1 MITLDQLV
9 DLAIDTQKDSPI
21 NWGKLNI
28 SEEHAYKMIAASVH
42 EQFATKEITTEQ
54 YYAMLAVVVNLTVE
68 NFALNLK
75 IESGQV

>member
-1 MITLDQLV
+1 MITLEQLV

-42 EQFATKEITTEQ
+42 EEFVTEEITQEQ
-54 YYAMLAVVVNLTVE
+54 YYAMLAIVVNLTVE
-68 NFALNLK
+68 NFSLNLK
-75 IESGQV
+75 IESGQI